1 MRIFLLSIFTSSC
14 LYSFS
19 QGLILDSKEYNNT
32 RQWEPKNEQGFSASD
47 LPSSISYRKY
57 TPNIQS
63 QEDEATCV
71 GWSVAYAQL
80 STQQNLL
87 MGVTNPTEKI
97 FRSMDPFFLYG
108 YIKDY
113 SDKWCQEGTSIAYA
127 MQVLMEK
134 GTKPWIWDPW
144 LACNSRTTFSE
155 FTTALASNYV
165 ISDYTAVPY
174 DDLVLNV
181 KKALFYE
188 LIVSVGVNLTESF
201 QAGSAAKYGL
211 WTPSSSEKP
220 IGGHAMCVVGYDD
233 TKFGGAFEVMNSW
246 GKEYGD
252 RGFVWIKY
260 SDFKKYVAEAYVF
273 DAGDF
278 KKGDCSMGDCY
289 NSYSRY
295 KYNDGSIYEGL
306 IVNGYPDIYGSYVYK
321 NGNFYVGGMNKG
333 RKHGAGVFFDAV
345 QGKYFNVIFNND
357 TYVKWGL
364 KQGFASNED
373 SEKMSKLLNILNI
386 MNPAATVKPDSDEQ
400 EEYFENMEIPVQPL
414 IVPKNK

>member
-1 MRIFLLSIFTSSC
+1 
-14 LYSFS
+14 
-19 QGLILDSKEYNNT
+19 
-32 RQWEPKNEQGFSASD
+32 
-47 LPSSISYRKY
+47 
-57 TPNIQS
+57 
-63 QEDEATCV
+63 
-71 GWSVAYAQL
+71 
-80 STQQNLL
+80 
-87 MGVTNPTEKI
+87 
-97 FRSMDPFFLYG
+97 MDPFFLYG

-134 GTKPWIWDPW
+134 GTKPLIWDPW

-174 DDLVLNV
+174 EDLVLNV

-295 KYNDGSIYEGL
+295 KYNDGSNYEGL

-373 SEKMSKLLNILNI
+373 SEKMSKLLNILNTI
-386 MNPAATVKPDSDEQ
+386 NPAATVKPDSDEQ
-400 EEYFENMEIPVQPL
+400 DEYFENMEIPVEPL
-414 IVPKNK
+414 SVPKNK